1 VVELKKYIAILL
13 ILLVFAGFANGA
25 TRQYVSKTLTYS
37 ATINITSVVRGD
49 AFFFMTATGN
59 TTFSI
64 YGGVRG
70 DSSIFMITCDG
81 TPRVMTFGTGF
92 TSSGTLTLVASQIS
106 VIRFTYTGA
115 TWKEEY
121 RGNGTS
127 SGGLPLAAQGD
138 MLYASATNTWAN
150 LSKDT
155 TATRYLANTGTTNNP
170 KWDQVA
176 LTTGV
181 TGILPVANGGT
192 NKASWTQWGIPY
204 ADTTTSFAQIA
215 SGSSGQILRS
225 NGGAAQGWTT
235 PTYPNTATTGKVL
248 IGDGTNVVLSTPS
261 YPNASATAGKVI
273 RSDGTNF
280 ASSTLTMPDTIG
292 INEIPFA
299 SSANILGVMSA
310 GNDGIL
316 KTSNAG
322 VPSIATDIP
331 TAVTIGSKY
340 IYRAEGTDVPI
351 TDGGTGAS
359 TKAPAFDALSPM
371 NTLGDMI
378 YGGAS
383 GTGTQLAGNITTTK
397 KFLSQTGT
405 GAVSAAMVWD
415 DIVQANVGGL
425 TTASSPTFVGVTVG
439 NTGLKINDTGADHTL
454 NIKNNEN
461 LSANRILNYIS
472 GDADRTITLSGNPTM
487 GDYFDQAVK
496 QASTPTFASVSSKAF
511 LGTVVPLVYASPI
524 SCDTTL
530 GEIFTT
536 TTVHGT
542 GSVSINAT
550 TGGTAGKKI
559 TFLITNDATTGKTIT
574 FGTNFTP
581 NGTLAGTVNLTATV
595 VFVSNGTSWIEQS
608 RSIPT
613 VIKNNQDVST
623 AGTPALTGL
632 TLTNPLG
639 TTSGGTGMSD
649 AYMFVG
655 LYNRERSD
663 KWAIKSYTTDAQRY
677 ILQTP
682 TTLAVYLNG
691 KVYVVSAKTDYD
703 LSLEATWDAVAPTD
717 YRVAAT
723 RAGKDFYVYA
733 CEQAG
738 NTLKVLISAN
748 ASAPTGYT
756 TTTSRLIGGFHC
768 LCLAVGAI
776 AGHTLTNFATGDIL
790 PNSVWDYNFRPVS
803 SPAGMVYSTGTGLWV
818 DIYLASGTGANTASV
833 FGGTISDTRDWNS
846 FVDDGGAV
854 SKRLLYDPEFQIIAT
869 GSNEETNITASA
881 DPVTTGGHVDTA
893 ARRMIANNGC
903 EDMCG
908 VAWQWLLD
916 QGYRYDG
923 GAHTHNNTITYRASP
938 TGTAVYK
945 LNGETTLNADNVT
958 DADEVI
964 TGTSVDPV
972 PAWAYYNLPGAKG
985 SLYRQGTYGDVKL
998 LAGSIWD
1005 YGTVSGSQS
1014 RYAVASRWSAGAAI
1028 GGRFASEPLNR

>member
-127 SGGLPLAAQGD
+127 SGGLPLASQGD

-150 LSKDT
+150 LSKDA
-155 TATRYLANTGTTNNP
+155 TATRYLANTGTNNNP
-170 KWDQVA
+170 KWDQVN
-176 LTTGV
+176 LTNGV
-181 TGILPVANGGT
+181 TGILPIANGGT

-340 IYRAEGTDVPI
+340 IYRAEGTDIPI

-359 TKAPAFDALSPM
+359 DASTART
-371 NTLGDMI
+371 NLGL
-378 YGGAS
+378 
-383 GTGTQLAGNITTTK
+383 GTGD
-397 KFLSQTGT
+397 S
-405 GAVSAAMVWD
+405 
-415 DIVQANVGGL
+415 
-425 TTASSPTFVGVTVG
+425 
-439 NTGLKINDTGADHTL
+439 
-454 NIKNNEN
+454 
-461 LSANRILNYIS
+461 
-472 GDADRTITLSGNPTM
+472 
-487 GDYFDQAVK
+487 
-496 QASTPTFASVSSKAF
+496 PTFASVSSKAF
-511 LGTVVPLVYASPI
+511 LGTVVPLVYASPV

-530 GEIFTT
+530 GEVFTT

-581 NGTLAGTVNLTATV
+581 NGTLVGTVNLTATV

-691 KVYVVSAKTDYD
+691 KVYAVSAKTDYD

-893 ARRMIANNGC
+893 ARRMISNNGC

-908 VAWQWLLD
+908 VMWQWLLD
-916 QGYRYDG
+916 QSYRYDG

-972 PAWAYYNLPGAKG
+972 PTWAYYNLPGVKG

-998 LAGSIWD
+998 LAGAHWD
-1005 YGTVSGSQS
+1005 KGTASGSRS
-1014 RYAVASRWSAGAAI
+1014 RNADGCRWYTSAAF